1 MARAVR
7 KPLRRRTGY
16 AGPTIRPMQTSAG
29 AWPPGLGAGRSPA
42 SRNRSRTLPRA
53 SSPVIVTRGDAIAVN
68 QILNTRARLI
78 ELERNNPR
86 AGGARGG
93 PGGRRGVPRE
103 HERALAA
110 PPRAWVRSA
119 HGSERALC
127 ELLLRRGGGCD

>member
-68 QILNTRARLI
+68 QILNNRARII
-78 ELERNNPR
+78 ELERNNER
-86 AGGARGG
+86 EGGERGG
-93 PGGRRGVPRE
+93 KGGSRGE
-103 HERALAA
+103 TGEN
-110 PPRAWVRSA
+110 
-119 HGSERALC
+119 
-127 ELLLRRGGGCD
+127 